1 MDIRESMIKAL
12 RKKYEADIS
21 VAKVTIEVYLNK
33 SVGIGEHPQFVHEI
47 DKQLEA
53 IASAEDKLSMI
64 DKHYPNE
71 DDIPF

>member
-1 MDIRESMIKAL
+1 MKDAFMEAL
-12 RKKYEADIS
+12 KKKYEADIS
-21 VAKVTIEVYLNK
+21 VAKVTIEVYINK

-53 IASAEDKLSMI
+53 IAYAEDKLTMI

>member
-1 MDIRESMIKAL
+1 MKDAFMEAL
-12 RKKYEADIS
+12 KKKYEADIS
-21 VAKVTIEVYLNK
+21 VAKVTIEVYINK
-33 SVGIGEHPQFVHEI
+33 SVGIGEHPQFVDEI

-53 IASAEDKLSMI
+53 IASAEDKLKMI

>member
-1 MDIRESMIKAL
+1 MEMLEAL
-12 RKKYEADIS
+12 RKRYEADIS
-21 VAKVTIEVYLNK
+21 VAKVTIEIYLNK

-53 IASAEDKLSMI
+53 IASAEDKLNMI
-64 DKHYPNE
+64 EKHYPND

>member
-12 RKKYEADIS
+12 RKRYEAVIEE
-21 VAKVTIEVYLNK
+21 AKATAEVYLQRP
-33 SVGIGEHPQFVHEI
+33 VGIGEHPQFVDEI
-47 DKQLEA
+47 DKQLET
-53 IASAEDKLSMI
+53 IADAEDKLKMI